1 MIFNHL
7 WLRDWVKEERNETR
21 RKRKRSY
28 FFKPTYFRRWEQKYA
43 PEEKIICPTWHWLM
57 TLPVISAI
65 FHHWPCLSWWCTDL
79 GHFMNILDSFVFRK
93 YKGCEI
99 VGWASKKTYGYDG
112 NKSGENKHF
121 KWGENDESCMCVRD
135 ELLHR
140 RNSSAGQESGSNWRA
155 GLLQSRV
162 ISKRWGKVINK
173 MENLAHELDDQNQH
187 RCPLACVN
195 SGGGPEFV
203 WELKG

>member
-1 MIFNHL
+1 MRTKVCSRGKDHL
-7 WLRDWVKEERNETR
+7 PCVALTNDVTRYQCHFSSLAMFVVMVHRFGTLYEHSWL
-21 RKRKRSY
+21 
-28 FFKPTYFRRWEQKYA
+28 
-43 PEEKIICPTWHWLM
+43 L
-57 TLPVISAI
+57 
-65 FHHWPCLSWWCTDL
+65 
-79 GHFMNILDSFVFRK
+79 VFRK